1 MMEES
6 ISESTVFMG
15 GVVIVAVGVA
25 VYKND
30 LLP

>member
-1 MMEES
+1 VLS
-6 ISESTVFMG
+6 YSGSAVFMG